1 MNVNANNTVTGI
13 GSGFG
18 VKTYRFKAIKH
29 NKQSIIFE
37 LIDGDLN
44 NSFITQEVKLERF
57 QRFSNATGIDYY
69 LRLKNEPTWANSELV
84 TGLFKTT
91 RKGIFYGD
99 RREKWEVRT
108 LIMFKV
114 TPDWQNLTLIVYP
127 RGQFPKNQVE
137 NIAHRI

>member
-1 MNVNANNTVTGI
+1 MNVTANITGL
-13 GSGFG
+13 GTG
-18 VKTYRFKAIKH
+18 VRSYTFKAIKH

-37 LIDGDLN
+37 LIEGDAT
-44 NSFITQEVKLERF
+44 NSFVTQEVKLERF
-57 QRFSNATGIDYY
+57 QKYSNATGIDYY

-108 LIMFKV
+108 LIMFKI

-127 RGQFPKNQVE
+127 RGQYPKNQVE